1 MLTTAIFPAAA
12 ANDQG
17 GQRYVNELAL
27 DSLRRRH
34 PRIGETGCGL
44 DPRGRPV
51 GGEQREFACSCLP
64 PCETQPVAHDLETD
78 CGQFRFDKIDGLT
91 VRSIS
96 GQPRPKVVQPLQP
109 GPYGRLVGQTT
120 RFVWI
125 IHWRASSL
133 FNATVAAA
141 AAPVNTSPV

>member
-1 MLTTAIFPAAA
+1 DVDNRDFPGGSGERPRRPAI
-12 ANDQG
+12 
-17 GQRYVNELAL
+17 VNELAF
-27 DSLRRRH
+27 DSVRRRH

-51 GGEQREFACSCLP
+51 RGEECEFACSCLP
-64 PCETQPVAHDLETD
+64 PRETQPVARDLETD
-78 CGQFRFDKIDGLT
+78 CGQFRFDKIDRLT

-96 GQPRPKVVQPLQP
+96 GQPRPKGVQPLQP
-109 GPYGRLVGQTT
+109 APYGRLVRQTT

-141 AAPVNTSPV
+141 AAPVNTLPG